1 MAIRW
6 NSFFTR
12 ESKREQNTKKEE
24 SRTMTEQDIR
34 NMVNQEVSAASMKQ
48 QVISYMEDV
57 NSQGIRTE
65 ALLSEIRD
73 AVDNSIRRIEEMSQN
88 NDEIEASIKRVGDIG
103 EEIKNSVHKDN
114 LLTYKNIKLLFEEAE
129 ERRIAENKKIK
140 RAANAAVV
148 LSAITLAILIGAA
161 AFAVVWYF
169 LFK

>member
-6 NSFFTR
+6 NSFFSR
-12 ESKREQNTKKEE
+12 ESKREQNIKKEE
-24 SRTMTEQDIR
+24 PRTMSEQDIR

-73 AVDNSIRRIEEMSQN
+73 AVDNSIRRIEEMSQS

-129 ERRIAENKKIK
+129 ERRIKENKKIK
-140 RAANAAVV
+140 SATTAAVV
-148 LSAITLAILIGAA
+148 LSAITLVILVGAA
-161 AFAVVWYF
+161 AFGAVWYF
-169 LFK
+169 WLR

>member
-6 NSFFTR
+6 NSFFSR

-24 SRTMTEQDIR
+24 TRTMSEQDIR

-129 ERRIAENKKIK
+129 ERRIQENKKIK
-140 RAANAAVV
+140 KAATASVV
-148 LSAITLAILIGAA
+148 LSAITLVVLVGAVA
-161 AFAVVWYF
+161 LAVVWYF
-169 LFK
+169 LFR

>member
-12 ESKREQNTKKEE
+12 ESKRDQNTKKEE
-24 SRTMTEQDIR
+24 TRTMTEQDIR

-129 ERRIAENKKIK
+129 ERRIVENKKIK
-140 RAANAAVV
+140 RAANASVV
-148 LSAITLAILIGAA
+148 LSAITLVILVGAA
-161 AFAVVWYF
+161 AFGAVWYF
-169 LFK
+169 WLR

>member
-24 SRTMTEQDIR
+24 PRTMTEQDIR

-114 LLTYKNIKLLFEEAE
+114 LLTYKNIKLLFEESE
-129 ERRIAENKKIK
+129 ERRIKENKKIK
-140 RAANAAVV
+140 SAATASVV
-148 LSAITLAILIGAA
+148 LSAITLAIIVGAVA
-161 AFAVVWYF
+161 LAVVWYF
-169 LFK
+169 WFR

>member
-24 SRTMTEQDIR
+24 TRTMSEQDIR

-73 AVDNSIRRIEEMSQN
+73 AVDNSIKRIEEMSQN
-88 NDEIEASIKRVGDIG
+88 NEEIEASIKRVGDIG

-129 ERRIAENKKIK
+129 ERRIKENKKIK
-140 RAANAAVV
+140 GTATAAVV
-148 LSAITLAILIGAA
+148 LSAITLAIIVGAVA
-161 AFAVVWYF
+161 LAIVWYF
-169 LFK
+169 WFR

>member
-1 MAIRW
+1 MAIKW

-12 ESKREQNTKKEE
+12 ENKREQNTKKEE
-24 SRTMTEQDIR
+24 PRTMTEQDIR

-129 ERRIAENKKIK
+129 ERRIVENKKIK
-140 RAANAAVV
+140 RVATASVV
-148 LSAITLAILIGAA
+148 LSAITLVILVGAA
-161 AFAVVWYF
+161 AFGAVWYF
-169 LFK
+169 WLR

>member
-12 ESKREQNTKKEE
+12 ESKRDQNTKKEE
-24 SRTMTEQDIR
+24 TRTMTEQDIR

-129 ERRIAENKKIK
+129 ERRIVENKKIK
-140 RAANAAVV
+140 RVATASVV
-148 LSAITLAILIGAA
+148 LSAITLAIIVGAA

-169 LFK
+169 WLR

>member
-1 MAIRW
+1 MAIKW

-12 ESKREQNTKKEE
+12 ENKREQNTKKEE
-24 SRTMTEQDIR
+24 TRTMTEQDIR

-114 LLTYKNIKLLFEEAE
+114 ILTYKNIKLLFEETE

-140 RAANAAVV
+140 RAVTVAVV
-148 LSAITLAILIGAA
+148 LSAITLAILVGAA
-161 AFAVVWYF
+161 AFGVVWYF
-169 LFK
+169 WFR

>member
-6 NSFFTR
+6 NSFFSR
-12 ESKREQNTKKEE
+12 ESKREQNMKKEE
-24 SRTMTEQDIR
+24 TRTMSEQDIR

-129 ERRIAENKKIK
+129 ERRIQENKKIK
-140 RAANAAVV
+140 KVATASVV
-148 LSAITLAILIGAA
+148 LSAITLVVLVGAVA
-161 AFAVVWYF
+161 LAVVWYF
-169 LFK
+169 LFR